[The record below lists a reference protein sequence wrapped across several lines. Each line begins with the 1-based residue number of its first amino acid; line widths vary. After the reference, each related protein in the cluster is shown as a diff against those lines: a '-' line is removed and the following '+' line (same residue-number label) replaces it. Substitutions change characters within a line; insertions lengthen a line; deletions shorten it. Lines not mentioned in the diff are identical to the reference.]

1 MTEAAYNLKPDIP
14 QRTAIDP
21 IKTVD
26 ALRFGWVIC
35 YGCGYEPDKIRL
47 EDMIWALL
55 VEAAR
60 IERELPGVGGVGFP
74 AAWPDI
80 WRSAGEIFE
89 ARRERLAS
97 GLPEYEQDRRR
108 PQPTAAQIS
117 RYSEVIVWLR
127 FCHAADK
134 LQAVSVL
141 WGRASRVPYPKL
153 RIATG
158 LSVQR
163 LRGIKT
169 EQLRAIA
176 KRLRQ
181 ELSTDEMVGAFHG

>member
-1 MTEAAYNLKPDIP
+1 MSDLAFDIKPERP

-26 ALRFGWVIC
+26 ALRYGWVIC
-35 YGCGYEPDKIRL
+35 HGCGYEPDKITL
-47 EDMIWALL
+47 ENMIWALF

-74 AAWPDI
+74 AAWPEI

-89 ARRERLAS
+89 ARRERLAG
-97 GLPEYEQDRRR
+97 GLPEYEVDRRG
-108 PQPTAAQIS
+108 PKPTAAQIS

-141 WGRASRVPYPKL
+141 WGRASGIPYPKL
-153 RIATG
+153 TRATG
-158 LSVQR
+158 LSVSR
-163 LRGIKT
+163 LRAMKT

-176 KRLRQ
+176 KRLRH
-181 ELSTDEMVGAFHG
+181 ELSVGEINSAFHS